1 MDRIRQIDKR
11 LLTILLIV
19 FVQMLGAAMILPIL
33 PLYAKSEFNMTPQI
47 ITLLNTAFFGAQ
59 FLAGPYLGRLSD
71 KHGRVPVLIISQ
83 IGTAVS
89 FFMLAFAPNVA
100 VLFLARILDGI
111 TGGNIIVAQAYI
123 TDITPREKRTVA
135 LGYTFAIFG
144 LGFIF
149 GPILGG
155 ALAAAF
161 GPRVPYIIAALAA
174 VAVVLL
180 TYFTLDETLT
190 AEQRTANRNYNRG
203 GIGLA
208 EILRNAPLTL
218 ILIVAFVGQFA
229 MGLLQATFS
238 LYGDA
243 VLFAGQSPQRVML
256 GVSILLAIVG
266 LGQFLTQSVLLRP
279 ALRRFDEARLVV
291 IGLALRTTAL
301 FILAALTTVLFGA
314 IASLLF
320 AVGMGLMMPPL
331 QSLSTRTV
339 ADELRGGVLGVYQS
353 TISLSIIFSTAISG
367 VIFAMYPTA
376 PFWLGA
382 GLSVLVFFPA
392 ILLVRQQDG
401 ITANNQQ
408 SAENIKQETI
418 S

>member
-33 PLYAKSEFNMTPQI
+33 PLYAKSEFNMTPQV

-59 FLAGPYLGRLSD
+59 FVAGPYLGRLSD

-155 ALAAAF
+155 SLAAAF

-208 EILRNAPLTL
+208 DILRNAPLTL

-243 VLFAGQSPQRVML
+243 VLFAGQSPQRIMM

-266 LGQFLTQSVLLRP
+266 IGQFLTQSFLLRP

-291 IGLALRTTAL
+291 IGLTLRTVSL

-367 VIFAMYPTA
+367 VIFAMNPTA

-401 ITANNQQ
+401 ITAVNQQ
-408 SAENIKQETI
+408 SAET
-418 S
+418 